1 MLFRWIF
8 LDDDNVHLHYTCIF
22 PFLLSMKQISPWKS
36 MKINSIGCKHPLKR
50 SQWMFVSYLRGVG
63 REGEQQ
69 QRWEEGKWAMRR
81 KPEGEWWSVRR
92 YPATFPDPPV
102 GPLCYLD
109 KMGGIKWPAVPLG
122 WVADPL
128 AREESQPLLPSS
140 LQWER
145 LFWFLSS
152 LSHRQTWEAQFIWD
166 RVRGN
171 RAPCHLNTRTLSR
184 QRFADSLCQ
193 CLPWL

>member
-1 MLFRWIF
+1 MLLVSIHIDFGSSQRTFREKLGVNIHE
-8 LDDDNVHLHYTCIF
+8 N
-22 PFLLSMKQISPWKS
+22 LL
-36 MKINSIGCKHPLKR
+36 NGCLYPGWGVWEER
-50 SQWMFVSYLRGVG
+50 VSVSQQR
-63 REGEQQ
+63 
-69 QRWEEGKWAMRR
+69 RWEEGKWAMRR
-81 KPEGEWWSVRR
+81 KPEGEWWSVKR
-92 YPATFPDPPV
+92 YTATFPDPPV

-184 QRFADSLCQ
+184 QRFVDSLCQ

>member
-1 MLFRWIF
+1 ML
-8 LDDDNVHLHYTCIF
+8 
-22 PFLLSMKQISPWKS
+22 
-36 MKINSIGCKHPLKR
+36 
-50 SQWMFVSYLRGVG
+50 VSWLRGVE
-63 REGEQQ
+63 REGECVR
-69 QRWEEGKWAMRR
+69 RWEEGKWAMWR
-81 KPEGEWWSVRR
+81 KPEGEWWSVRW

-166 RVRGN
+166 RVRRNG
-171 RAPCHLNTRTLSR
+171 APCHLNTRTLSR
-184 QRFADSLCQ
+184 QRFADSLPMSSWTVMQ
-193 CLPWL
+193 CWHTQNNGGLLIIQ